1 MMELKTFLNPDGE
14 YARKKKKL
22 IKKNN
27 GFCLG
32 EKHVEEW
39 RCPCKSFRRRAVLQT
54 ICGGGQSMIGY
65 FILMLYILKANQ
77 IFIPL
82 AVWIVSWVTFGVSL
96 LIGLCKSFTVEVQ

>member
-1 MMELKTFLNPDGE
+1 MMELKTLLNPDGE

-39 RCPCKSFRRRAVLQT
+39 RCPCKSF
-54 ICGGGQSMIGY
+54 QSMNHEGY
-65 FILMLYILKANQ
+65 CGEGLYYKQ
-77 IFIPL
+77 Y
-82 AVWIVSWVTFGVSL
+82 
-96 LIGLCKSFTVEVQ
+96 VEVNEA

>member
-22 IKKNN
+22 IKKHN

-39 RCPCKSFRRRAVLQT
+39 RCPCKSF
-54 ICGGGQSMIGY
+54 QSMNHEGY
-65 FILMLYILKANQ
+65 CGEGLYYKQ
-77 IFIPL
+77 Y
-82 AVWIVSWVTFGVSL
+82 
-96 LIGLCKSFTVEVQ
+96 VEVNEA

>member
-39 RCPCKSFRRRAVLQT
+39 RCPDRKSV
-54 ICGGGQSMIGY
+54 
-65 FILMLYILKANQ
+65 
-77 IFIPL
+77 
-82 AVWIVSWVTFGVSL
+82 V
-96 LIGLCKSFTVEVQ
+96 